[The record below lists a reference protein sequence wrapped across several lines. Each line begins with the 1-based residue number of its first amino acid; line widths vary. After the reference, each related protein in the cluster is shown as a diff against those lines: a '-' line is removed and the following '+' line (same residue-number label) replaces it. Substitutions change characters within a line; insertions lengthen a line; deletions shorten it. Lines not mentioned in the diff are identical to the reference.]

1 MLNLI
6 IYSAHM
12 LLALIKADDLNI
24 IIIMKGATITVMV
37 VSEGDRKTCKIY
49 KRQKRGIRSIMTIS
63 E

>member
-24 IIIMKGATITVMV
+24 IIIMKGATTTVMV
-37 VSEGDRKTCKIY
+37 VSEGDRKT
-49 KRQKRGIRSIMTIS
+49 
-63 E
+63 